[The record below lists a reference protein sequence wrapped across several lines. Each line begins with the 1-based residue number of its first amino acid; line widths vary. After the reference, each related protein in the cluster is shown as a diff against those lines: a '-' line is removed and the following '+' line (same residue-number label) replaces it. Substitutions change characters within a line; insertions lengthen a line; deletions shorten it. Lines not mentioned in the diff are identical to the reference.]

1 MYLASLI
8 VVISVGLMVLLWA
21 GFMVWGFRSGQFQG
35 MDRLRRLPLDDDAPE
50 EEHLDRG

>member
-21 GFMVWGFRSGQFQG
+21 SFMVWGLRSGQFEG
-35 MDRLRRLPLDDDAPE
+35 MDCLRRLPLDDDAPE
-50 EEHLDRG
+50 EESVDPG